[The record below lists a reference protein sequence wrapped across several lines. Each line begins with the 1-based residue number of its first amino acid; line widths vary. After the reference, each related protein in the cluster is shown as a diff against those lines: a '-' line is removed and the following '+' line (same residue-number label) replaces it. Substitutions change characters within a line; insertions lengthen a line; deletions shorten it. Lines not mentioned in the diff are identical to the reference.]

1 MAMPDPG
8 KGHRSALKTISFHR
22 PQTEQNVKL
31 ISHRPGVSRNAAYK
45 HAGHSFSLTNETG
58 TKPTT

>member
-1 MAMPDPG
+1 MAIPDPV

-31 ISHRPGVSRNAAYK
+31 ITHRPGVSRNAAYK